1 MATVELVELGA
12 LTAQDWADL
21 VADEPEP
28 FGPVGAGLKWRP
40 KDRHVALRLDDG
52 RLVAVAGAVVAE
64 VAVADVS
71 AFDVVGIGGVIVT
84 RPQRGQ
90 GLLERLMDPL
100 LRLASELG
108 PDHAMLFCRP
118 DLVALYRRFDFAE
131 IAAPVWAEQPAG
143 RIEVPLAAMWRPLR
157 AGAAWPP
164 GRVDVPGLPF

>member
-84 RPQRGQ
+84 RPRRGQ

-100 LRLASELG
+100 LRLAGERCEADDVS
-108 PDHAMLFCRP
+108 HVLFVRS
-118 DLVALYRRFDFAE
+118 ARFECSAQHESVQSSDGFLSTTSSARLS
-131 IAAPVWAEQPAG
+131 PNS
-143 RIEVPLAAMWRPLR
+143 LFLKSKLR
-157 AGAAWPP
+157 N
-164 GRVDVPGLPF
+164 